1 MTRQEVRLRLRLR
14 ALRPQG
20 FHFRRQV
27 PMGSYILDFAF
38 LRARLGVEFDGEHL
52 GLRSQ
57 RRHDMA
63 RDLALSSMGLR
74 IIRFWNVEIDTNL
87 EGVVEGVMA
96 TAQTRLET
104 YRSGTLP

>member
-1 MTRQEVRLRLRLR
+1 MVAPARPPSARLSLPTTS
-14 ALRPQG
+14 AD
-20 FHFRRQV
+20 
-27 PMGSYILDFAF
+27 GSYILDFAC
-38 LRARLGVEFDGEHL
+38 LRAQLGIEIDGEHL
-52 GLRSQ
+52 GLGSQ

-87 EGVVEGVMA
+87 DSVVEAVMT